1 MGNSNVS
8 KPSGGGFYASTDE
21 NNSIYPNVW
30 GQINNPENGNNGAFV
45 HPSMAPFGHVPV
57 RFVSMSALTNNGQGD
72 VSPFTNTNLINNSTP
87 HPFTAPAGN
96 IPPVPGAS
104 GVTNHGQSHLRPAA
118 SLSPSSRLESKLSMP
133 TARWLLVLSTHSN
146 MFTPRSQPAKR
157 VQLLSLHRS
166 AKYARHPLRHRAP
179 PSALST
185 SRTNLLRS
193 AKPQYLKGIA
203 EGTTHA
209 QNASLRVWSARAF
222 ALNAWLPAGPL
233 GPEGRPILRLL
244 AESGPRA
251 GSASRTTRV
260 ARTRS
265 KLAVFWKRVKSRKQ
279 KEGNWQQ

>member
-1 MGNSNVS
+1 MGTSNVS

-30 GQINNPENGNNGAFV
+30 GQINNPAHGNNGAFA
-45 HPSMAPFGHVPV
+45 HPFMAPFGHVPV

-72 VSPFTNTNLINNSTP
+72 VGPFTNNSLINNSTP

-96 IPPVPGAS
+96 IPPVPSAS
-104 GVTNHGQSHLRPAA
+104 GVTNYGQSHLRPAT

-166 AKYARHPLRHRAP
+166 AKYARHPLRHRAL

-193 AKPQYLKGIA
+193 AKPY
-203 EGTTHA
+203 
-209 QNASLRVWSARAF
+209 ARAF
-222 ALNAWLPAGPL
+222 ALSAWLPAGPL

-260 ARTRS
+260 ART
-265 KLAVFWKRVKSRKQ
+265 SRKQ